1 MFGFIRYHWFGLL
14 ISIMV
19 GLFMIQ
25 FFLVLFA
32 PHHDVLNRGF
42 SPCTETM
49 AQKVADCGSKGLCVI
64 KAVSANAFCDSK
76 VIGRGLVL
84 WIKGEQP
91 RPWSNYLFVPE
102 YPQEEEPDEG
112 LADYYRENPDI
123 AGQMGELKQKSEE
136 LEKLK
141 DEHTTT
147 AGMESD

>member
-1 MFGFIRYHWFGLL
+1 MGFIRYHWFGLL

-49 AQKVADCGSKGLCVI
+49 AQAVADCGNKSFCVM
-64 KAVSANAFCDSK
+64 KAVSANAYCDSK
-76 VIGRGLVL
+76 VIGQGLAA

-112 LADYYRENPDI
+112 LAEYYLENPDI
-123 AGQMGELKQKSEE
+123 VKEMNELKQKSEE

-141 DEHTTT
+141 DEQTTT